1 MWFKN
6 LRLYRLADTFSTT
19 AADLEKAVGQSR
31 FEHCS
36 GQNTSSSGFV
46 SPFGHRSESLV
57 FSGQQ
62 QLIVT
67 ARFEKKVIPPS
78 VITDETQKV
87 LDAEEQQT
95 GRKPK
100 KSDRARAREA
110 VLGKLIPQ
118 AFAIHSDVSVWIDL
132 DQHLVIVDTSSSK
145 KAEDTLS
152 LLRKALGSLPVQP
165 AETKDSVSTA
175 LTNWVLEGGST
186 VEGVMVTNEVTLSG
200 TGDDNAVISAKKQD
214 LFTDAIAN
222 LVKNDKVVT
231 KLGLSCKD
239 GEMEFVLEDDFSIKR
254 LKIADELKN
263 GGDTDAGNEDPVV
276 RATTD
281 YTIMTG
287 LLSKTISDLAGAFGG
302 IKPFSENGD

>member
-1 MWFKN
+1 M
-6 LRLYRLADTFSTT
+6 
-19 AADLEKAVGQSR
+19 
-31 FEHCS
+31 
-36 GQNTSSSGFV
+36 
-46 SPFGHRSESLV
+46 
-57 FSGQQ
+57 
-62 QLIVT
+62 
-67 ARFEKKVIPPS
+67 
-78 VITDETQKV
+78 
-87 LDAEEQQT
+87 
-95 GRKPK
+95 
-100 KSDRARAREA
+100 
-110 VLGKLIPQ
+110 
-118 AFAIHSDVSVWIDL
+118 
-132 DQHLVIVDTSSSK
+132 
-145 KAEDTLS
+145 
-152 LLRKALGSLPVQP
+152 QP

-239 GEMEFVLEDDFSIKR
+239 GEMEFVIEDDFSIKR

-263 GGDTDAGNEDPVV
+263 SGDTDAGNEDPVV